1 MRLKHVTIRGF
12 KNLRD
17 FKMEFGRE
25 PLPTVLVGRNG
36 TGKSNLLEAL
46 ILIFRDLDLAR
57 PTDFG
62 YLLEYTL
69 GDQEVSVDWDPTRTK
84 NSFRSSVDG
93 KPLSRAKL
101 SDRVARLL
109 PRFVFGYYSGPTDR
123 MGEHFQ
129 QHQEKYYRA
138 LIDTKRGAT
147 DTSELRPLFY
157 ARMIH
162 SQFVLLA
169 FFMRE
174 DKKIRDFLGSHLRIE
189 GLDSVLFVMR
199 QPGWAKKNSAK
210 ERFWRARGEVRDFL
224 RRLYVTTLAPMQA
237 SWKVPI
243 GFRKNTAREHLYL
256 YLKGERELQE
266 LASSYDSE
274 QRFFTALESTYL
286 SEMIAEVR
294 IRVKV
299 RGVDGS
305 LTHRELSEGEQ
316 QLLMVLGL
324 LRFTRED
331 ESLFLLDEPDT
342 HLNPAWSLEYLDL
355 INAVVGDQPTSHVL
369 IATHD
374 PLVVAGLK
382 REQVQLFKRDEESGR
397 VVAVQPDRD
406 PRGMGVAALLTSEI
420 YGLRSQLD
428 LQTLELLERKRA
440 LASKEKLSAMERDE
454 LAKLTVELGGA
465 DATLAVRDPLYPLF
479 VEAMTKAT
487 TGETRESASLTPGE
501 YEQRREL
508 AVRIMRELVAEQA
521 ERRDT

>member
-12 KNLRD
+12 KNLLD
-17 FKMEFGRE
+17 FQMEFDAK

-46 ILIFRDLDLAR
+46 IIIFRDLDLGR
-57 PTDFG
+57 STDFG
-62 YLLEYTL
+62 YQLKYAL
-69 GDQEVSVDWDPTRTK
+69 GDKDVSIDWDPKRKRGGFQAT
-84 NSFRSSVDG
+84 VDG
-93 KPLSRAKL
+93 KALSRAKL
-101 SDRVARLL
+101 ADREARRL

-129 QHQEKYYRA
+129 DHQEKYYRA
-138 LIDTKRGAT
+138 LIDTKRSAT

-157 ARMIH
+157 ARTIH

-174 DKKIRDFLGSHLRIE
+174 DKLIRDFLSSRLRIE

-199 QPGWAKKNSAK
+199 QPGWAKGKNTAK

-224 RRLYVTTLAPMQA
+224 ERLYARALAPMQA

-243 GFRKNTAREHLYL
+243 GFRKKTTREHLYI

-266 LASSYDSE
+266 LAQSYDSE
-274 QRFFTALESTYL
+274 QHFFTALESTYL
-286 SEMIAEVR
+286 SELIAEVR

-299 RGVDGS
+299 RGVNGS

-342 HLNPAWSLEYLDL
+342 HLNPAWSLEYLSL
-355 INAVVGDQPTSHVL
+355 LEAVVGDQPTSHVL

-382 REQVQLFKRDEESGR
+382 REQVQLFERDEESGHIE
-397 VVAVQPDRD
+397 AVQPDRD

-428 LQTLELLERKRA
+428 LATLHDLDRKRE
-440 LASKEKLSAMERDE
+440 LASQEVLNDAERAE
-454 LAKLTVELGGA
+454 LRDLDQQLGGL
-465 DATLAVRDPLYPLF
+465 DFTVTVRDPLYARF
-479 VEAMTKAT
+479 VDAMSKRQKEAGLDAPVLTK
-487 TGETRESASLTPGE
+487 
-501 YEQRREL
+501 EQREAQRAL
-508 AVRIMRELVAEQA
+508 ALEVLGQLEGDEK
-521 ERRDT
+521 